1 MKAAHLIPYCI
12 GESNAAYLLGVSL
25 TEGFDA
31 LWSYKNGL
39 YIHHRIEEALDA
51 AQLVIV
57 PDRDDNTIL
66 TVVLLDSSI
75 ADAIVDDVQGGEVR
89 FRDLGRLEFKTDAR
103 PGRRNLYITTLFTI
117 FRRKRYGMLGHEHDF
132 DKLRMADNS
141 VWASPGKWMRRS
153 ILQIIAAEVGDVF
166 TGEMMKEIIGLDEF
180 PDQESAEQESR
191 RVAEIRYGLEYGTP
205 AVEDEEAQE
214 EDD

>member
-1 MKAAHLIPYCI
+1 M
-12 GESNAAYLLGVSL
+12 
-25 TEGFDA
+25 
-31 LWSYKNGL
+31 
-39 YIHHRIEEALDA
+39 
-51 AQLVIV
+51 
-57 PDRDDNTIL
+57 
-66 TVVLLDSSI
+66 
-75 ADAIVDDVQGGEVR
+75 R

-103 PGRRNLYITTLFTI
+103 PGRRNLYISTLFTI
-117 FRRKRYGMLGHEHDF
+117 FRRKRYGALGHEHDF

-153 ILQIIAAEVGDVF
+153 ILQVIAAEVGDVF
-166 TGEMMKEIIGLDEF
+166 TGEMMKEIIGLDGF

-205 AVEDEEAQE
+205 AGEDEEAH